1 MTWKSYVAVSSATVL
16 AGWLA
21 SSPSSNEPASAVVS
35 RPQSPRR
42 DAQPANDIEE
52 QATRLQSRLR
62 AERAYAEPQRNPFRF
77 AAREAAG
84 DDSADRGSIPELPS
98 EPVDLPPSAPAVSVA
113 GIAEEQIDGR
123 VVRTAI
129 LSSPLGVL
137 LVREG
142 EEILGYYRVT
152 RIEGEAVELVG
163 LADDMPLRLTLGTP
177 R

>member
-1 MTWKSYVAVSSATVL
+1 MTWKAYAAVSSATVL

-21 SSPSSNEPASAVVS
+21 SSPSSNEPASPVAS

-42 DAQPANDIEE
+42 DAQPASDIEQ

-62 AERAYAEPQRNPFRF
+62 AERAYSEPQRNPFRF
-77 AAREAAG
+77 AAREAG
-84 DDSADRGSIPELPS
+84 DADIAERAPIPELPAA
-98 EPVDLPPSAPAVSVA
+98 PVDLAPAAPAVSVA
-113 GIAEEQIDGR
+113 GIAEEQVDGR
-123 VVRTAI
+123 IERTAI

-152 RIEGEAVELVG
+152 RIEGEAVEVVG
-163 LADDMPLRLTLGTP
+163 LADGVPLRLTLGTP
-177 R
+177 P

>member
-1 MTWKSYVAVSSATVL
+1 MTWKSYVAMSGATVL

-21 SSPSSNEPASAVVS
+21 SSPSSNAPASTAVS
-35 RPQSPRR
+35 RPPSPRP
-42 DAQPANDIEE
+42 DAQPANDIEQ

-62 AERAYAEPQRNPFRF
+62 AERAYSEPQRNPFRF
-77 AAREAAG
+77 ADREAAG
-84 DDSADRGSIPELPS
+84 PQIGERASIPELPT
-98 EPVDLPPSAPAVSVA
+98 EPVDVGPVAPPVSVA

-123 VVRTAI
+123 VERTAI

-152 RIEGEAVELVG
+152 RIEGEAVEVVG
-163 LADDMPLRLTLGTP
+163 LADGVPLRLTLGTP

>member
-1 MTWKSYVAVSSATVL
+1 MTWKSYAAMSGATVL

-21 SSPSSNEPASAVVS
+21 SSPSSNAPASTVVS
-35 RPQSPRR
+35 RPPSPRR
-42 DAQPANDIEE
+42 DAQPASDIEQ

-62 AERAYAEPQRNPFRF
+62 AERAYSAPQRNPFRF
-77 AAREAAG
+77 AAREA
-84 DDSADRGSIPELPS
+84 DADTSERAAIPELSAP
-98 EPVDLPPSAPAVSVA
+98 PVDLAPAAPAVSVA

-123 VVRTAI
+123 VERTAI

-152 RIEGEAVELVG
+152 RIEGEAVEVVG
-163 LADDMPLRLTLGTP
+163 LADGVPLRLTLGT
-177 R
+177 RR